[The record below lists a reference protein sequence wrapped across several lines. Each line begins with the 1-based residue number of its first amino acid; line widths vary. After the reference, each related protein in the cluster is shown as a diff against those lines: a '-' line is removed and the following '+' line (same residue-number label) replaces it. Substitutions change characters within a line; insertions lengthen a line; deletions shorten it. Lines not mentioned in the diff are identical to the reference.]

1 MGNKLKLRNRKQI
14 IKKRLLLTILFV
26 TFFTWFTLWF
36 FNKKLVPLLV
46 NYATIEIERIVNL
59 VINNAST
66 NEAISLLE
74 QDQLITIVQNDNNDI
89 QAVYFNSILVNKFL
103 NVITDSIQNDL
114 IKVSG
119 GDMSSVN
126 GYESHNNGV
135 VFYVPLGVL
144 TGNLLLSEVGPKI
157 PIRLQLLGYI
167 NSNIETNIKE
177 YGINNV
183 LMEMYIQIDTKSRV
197 VLPFASKDI
206 VVVNKIPVSY
216 KLIQGNIPEYY
227 QNGISANSN
236 LFSLPLK

>member
-1 MGNKLKLRNRKQI
+1 MV
-14 IKKRLLLTILFV
+14 KKKLLLTILFV
-26 TFFTWFTLWF
+26 TFFTWFILWF
-36 FNKKLVPLLV
+36 FNKKLVPLLI
-46 NYATIEIERIVNL
+46 NYATIEVERIVNL

-74 QDQLITIVQNDNNDI
+74 QDELITIIQNNNKDI

-114 IKVSG
+114 IKISG
-119 GDMSSVN
+119 GDMSSIN

-135 VFYVPLGVL
+135 IFYVPLGVL
-144 TGNLLLSEVGPKI
+144 TGNMLLSEIGPNI

-206 VVVNKIPVSY
+206 IVVNKIPVSY

>member
-1 MGNKLKLRNRKQI
+1 MVKKLKLRNKKQE
-14 IKKRLLLTILFV
+14 IKKKLLITLLFV
-26 TFFTWFTLWF
+26 IFSIWFILWF
-36 FNKKLVPLLV
+36 FNKKLIPLLV

-66 NEAISLLE
+66 DEAISLLNKDE
-74 QDQLITIVQNDNNDI
+74 LITIVQNDNKDI
-89 QAVYFNSILVNKFL
+89 QAIYFNSILVNKFL
-103 NVITDSIQNDL
+103 NTITDSVQNDL
-114 IKVSG
+114 IKVSN
-119 GDMSSVN
+119 GDMSSIN

-135 VFYVPLGVL
+135 IFYVPLGAL
-144 TGNLLLSEVGPKI
+144 TGNMLLSEIGPSI

-206 VVVNKIPVSY
+206 IVVNKIPVSY